1 MPTQEDFIPGLN
13 HWDSLVLEEGY
24 LLHWLK
30 SSSPSNYT
38 AIEFHLK
45 TFLFIEYVKPLCI
58 YVYVCVCVHFYKQ
71 KK

>member
-13 HWDSLVLEEGY
+13 HWDSLDLEEGY

-30 SSSPSNYT
+30 SSSPSNYI

-45 TFLFIEYVKPLCI
+45 TFLFLEYVKPLCV
-58 YVYVCVCVHFYKQ
+58 YVYVYVCVHFYKQ